1 MTSYMGRIKNN
12 YNNINVFPFLTVSD
26 YVYFLN
32 FKELITIQVLL
43 TRFTCIEENKIN
55 RISTEFFFKIV
66 VMN

>member
-1 MTSYMGRIKNN
+1 MTSYMGRIKKN

-55 RISTEFFFKIV
+55 RISTEFFF
-66 VMN
+66 

>member
-1 MTSYMGRIKNN
+1 MTSYMGRIKND

-55 RISTEFFFKIV
+55 RISTEFFKIV

>member
-1 MTSYMGRIKNN
+1 MTSYMGRIKKN

-43 TRFTCIEENKIN
+43 TRFTCIEENKL
-55 RISTEFFFKIV
+55 TESRPNFFLKLSL
-66 VMN
+66 

>member
-1 MTSYMGRIKNN
+1 MTSYMGRIKND

-32 FKELITIQVLL
+32 FRELITIQVLL

-55 RISTEFFFKIV
+55 RISTEFFKIV

>member
-55 RISTEFFFKIV
+55 RISTEFFKIV